1 MSLMKMEENSFRR
14 MENPQLIWPLILM
27 QCIFN
32 VDNWEF
38 SKGELNYFTDLIGE
52 VATNISAGNFPM
64 TAPTS
69 WMCTEKWCQHYFTC
83 RGGHFGWRK

>member
-38 SKGELNYFTDLIGE
+38 SKGELEIDKKE
-52 VATNISAGNFPM
+52 
-64 TAPTS
+64 
-69 WMCTEKWCQHYFTC
+69 
-83 RGGHFGWRK
+83 RKRR